1 MFIHGAFI
9 ADAFGPLLHEPDL
22 ARSYQLI
29 TYHSRG
35 YGGSSPS
42 CRPVSVERQAI
53 DCAALLR
60 YLGIDRAHVVG
71 HSFGGGVALQM
82 ALDISQ
88 MVHSLTLLEPAL
100 SLARVRSRIASR
112 WRGGRKC
119 TARREPRML
128 WRISFVGATDLPFD
142 F

>member
-71 HSFGGGVALQM
+71 HSFGGAVALQM

-100 SLARVRSRIASR
+100 FVGASAESYRESLARGAQLYCEEGAADVMEDFL
-112 WRGGRKC
+112 RGR
-119 TARREPRML
+119 
-128 WRISFVGATDLPFD
+128 D
-142 F
+142 